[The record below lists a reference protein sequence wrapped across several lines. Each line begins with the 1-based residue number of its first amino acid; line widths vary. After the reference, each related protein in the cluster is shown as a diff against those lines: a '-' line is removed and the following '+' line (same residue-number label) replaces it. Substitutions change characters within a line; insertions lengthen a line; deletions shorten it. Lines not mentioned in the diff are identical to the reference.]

1 VTLRHPGFAALR
13 EGHPARHGLEGA
25 AMSRMIGLWWG
36 DLLSGLR
43 EHVATR
49 ERG

>member
-1 VTLRHPGFAALR
+1 VTLRHSGFAALR

-25 AMSRMIGLWWG
+25 AMSRRIGLWWG